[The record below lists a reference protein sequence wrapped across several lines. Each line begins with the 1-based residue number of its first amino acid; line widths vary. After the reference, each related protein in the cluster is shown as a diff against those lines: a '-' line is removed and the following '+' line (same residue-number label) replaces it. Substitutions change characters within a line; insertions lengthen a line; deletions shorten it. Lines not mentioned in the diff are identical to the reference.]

1 MSASLR
7 FPVTNREPTTLTGV
21 EPTEREQFEALVK
34 RCQAAVCAVA
44 YAKLRDRARSEE
56 IAQEAFLVAW
66 LRRGEADL
74 GIGWVCGIAR
84 NLARNANRRHKE
96 LAMTTEV
103 GGRDLREE
111 MIERETERDAA
122 AALARLPERYREAV
136 VLYYRGDESLAAVAI
151 ALGITEAAARQRV
164 HRGREKLREAL
175 TPVERTLRGTRP
187 GAAFTAAVLAAW
199 FARGRDAAAATI
211 TGKGGTALLATAAT
225 TSFTPALLAAIGIGA
240 VLVIGTI
247 TVVATHALSSSSKPA
262 SSPRVAARFPAMAGI
277 APSAGHFIVAARAPA
292 LPAAAVT
299 TNPTIDADFKQAPML
314 DMVEVVSV
322 TLDVPIWVDPAVG
335 PSFSDVS
342 GHALDPIDVLDHV
355 ITDAHAQRTEVEA
368 VRLVS
373 FGGEP
378 NASVLGGDPV
388 TIDLHG
394 APLNDVLRMLEV
406 PLHLP
411 IGRIALP
418 DSDALDTQP
427 TITLSVNGV
436 TAGAAFEQVLAQA
449 HLGYEL
455 TTGFA
460 ITKR

>member
-1 MSASLR
+1 
-7 FPVTNREPTTLTGV
+7 LTGV

-44 YAKLRDRARSEE
+44 YARLRDRARSEE

-66 LRRGEADL
+66 LHRGEGDL

-96 LAMTTEV
+96 LEMTTEAE
-103 GGRDLREE
+103 GRDLRDE
-111 MIERETERDAA
+111 MLERETERDAA

-136 VLYYRGDESLAAVAI
+136 VLYYRGDESHAEVAS

-175 TPVERTLRGTRP
+175 SPVERTLRGTRP

-199 FARGRDAAAATI
+199 FLRGRDAAAASTA
-211 TGKGGTALLATAAT
+211 GKGGTALLATAAT
-225 TSFTPALLAAIGIGA
+225 TSFTPALLASIGIGA

-247 TVVATHALSSSSKPA
+247 TVVATHAWSSSAKPA
-262 SSPRVAARFPAMAGI
+262 PSPTAVAARFPAMAGVV
-277 APSAGHFIVAARAPA
+277 PSAGHFIVAARAPA
-292 LPAAAVT
+292 LPAATVM
-299 TNPTIDADFKQAPML
+299 TNPTIDADFKQAPMT

-322 TLDVPIWVDPAVG
+322 TLNVPIWVDPDVG

-355 ITDAHAQRTEVEA
+355 VTDAHAQRTEVEA
-368 VRLVS
+368 VRLVL
-373 FGGEP
+373 FGGETD
-378 NASVLGGDPV
+378 ASVLGGDPV

-411 IGRIALP
+411 IGRLALP
-418 DSDALDTQP
+418 DSDTPDTQP
-427 TITLSVNGV
+427 TITLTVNGV
-436 TAGAAFEQVLAQA
+436 TAGAAFAQVLAQA